1 MNKSISESMEISDSW
16 AESAIKEI
24 QETWGR
30 NETVSDVALEVANF
44 VRKEELNTIV
54 PLSEYEK
61 KILLVGLFVGQK
73 HGKFLAISNLPPEI
87 KMLLHL
93 MEQMEEK
100 G

>member
-1 MNKSISESMEISDSW
+1 
-16 AESAIKEI
+16 
-24 QETWGR
+24 
-30 NETVSDVALEVANF
+30 VALEVANF